1 MQFFAGQR
9 EFIRKPGEGQITA
22 IIWSRVELRSEDW
35 LSPDGI
41 QRALATEFVGRRVI
55 YLESTDSTNEVAK
68 VQAQEG
74 APEGTLVIAEEQVKG
89 KGRRGRTWLA
99 PRGTS
104 LLFSVVFYPQLLPQE
119 AARLTMAA
127 SWAAAEAIEEST
139 GLPARLKWPNDIR
152 VAEKKVGGV
161 LTEMALTGEK
171 IQYAVVGIGINVNWD
186 PAQTPELRDTA
197 TSLSV
202 ALGREVPRLPLLRS
216 LLVKLEEGYK
226 KAQGGGDFH
235 RLWAERLD
243 TLHREVEIDLGGEV
257 VRGFAEDVDREGAL
271 LLRQSDGSLR
281 RITVGEVM

>member
-1 MQFFAGQR
+1 MQ
-9 EFIRKPGEGQITA
+9 T
-22 IIWSRVELRSEDW
+22 STDL
-35 LSPDGI
+35 LSPEEI
-41 QRALATEFVGRRVI
+41 QRGLATEFVGRRLI

-68 VQAQEG
+68 AEAQAG
-74 APEGTLVIAEEQVKG
+74 AGEGTVVIAEEQTMG

-104 LLFSVVFYPQLLPQE
+104 LLLSVIFYPRLLPQE
-119 AARLTMAA
+119 AARLTMVA
-127 SWAAAEAIEEST
+127 SWAAAEAIEATT
-139 GLPARLKWPNDIR
+139 GLVVYLKWPNDIR

-186 PAQTPELRDTA
+186 PAQIPELRDTA

-216 LLVKLEEGYK
+216 LLAKLEEGYR
-226 KAQGGGDFH
+226 KAQEDEDFH
-235 RLWAERLD
+235 RIWAKRLD
-243 TLHREVEIDLGGEV
+243 TLHREVEIDIGGEV
-257 VRGFAEDVDREGAL
+257 VRGFAEDIDREGAL

>member
-1 MQFFAGQR
+1 MQ
-9 EFIRKPGEGQITA
+9 T
-22 IIWSRVELRSEDW
+22 STDL
-35 LSPDGI
+35 LSPEEI
-41 QRALATEFVGRRVI
+41 QRGLVTEFVGHRII

-119 AARLTMAA
+119 AARLTMAT
-127 SWAAAEAIEEST
+127 SWAAAEAIALTT
-139 GLPARLKWPNDIR
+139 GLDCRLKWPNDIR
-152 VAEKKVGGV
+152 IAEKKAGGI
-161 LTEMALTGEK
+161 LTEAAFTEER
-171 IQYAVVGIGINVNWD
+171 IEYAVVGIGINVNWD
-186 PAQTPELRDTA
+186 PSSIPELRDTA

-202 ALGREVPRLPLLRS
+202 ALGREVPRVPLLRAM
-216 LLVKLEEGYK
+216 LAKLEEGYK
-226 KAQGGGDFH
+226 KAQGDQDFH
-235 RLWAERLD
+235 RLWAARLD
-243 TLHREVEIDLGGEV
+243 TLHHEVEIDIGGYV